1 MQLHIAN
8 LHCKCTGICTVTGYL
23 HCKFYLFSKYFL
35 TFVRKCGI
43 IIRIYRTMQFLSTTI
58 RNKYK
63 KRTKNPTRLSLYS
76 MDNDKKSGNPVGRP
90 KKSSVSSKKK
100 GGRGAVGRPKGDA
113 AIINEYKARMLNS
126 PRSRAVMDAIFDAA
140 LDPDHKNQAAA
151 WKLVMD
157 RILPVA
163 AFEKD
168 VTKDGGRSAIQI
180 NITGVGTTT
189 ISDGSEESQPIEG
202 ELAD

>member
-1 MQLHIAN
+1 MET
-8 LHCKCTGICTVTGYL
+8 K
-23 HCKFYLFSKYFL
+23 
-35 TFVRKCGI
+35 
-43 IIRIYRTMQFLSTTI
+43 
-58 RNKYK
+58 
-63 KRTKNPTRLSLYS
+63 KNPI
-76 MDNDKKSGNPVGRP
+76 GRP

-100 GGRGAVGRPKGDA
+100 GNRNAVGRPKGDA

-140 LDPDHKNQAAA
+140 LDPEHKNQSAA

-168 VTKDGGRSAIQI
+168 IVKDAGRSAIQI
-180 NITGVGTTT
+180 NITGVGNTT
-189 ISDGSEESQPIEG
+189 ITEDSQQGEEIDGEAVDVTRQG
-202 ELAD
+202 